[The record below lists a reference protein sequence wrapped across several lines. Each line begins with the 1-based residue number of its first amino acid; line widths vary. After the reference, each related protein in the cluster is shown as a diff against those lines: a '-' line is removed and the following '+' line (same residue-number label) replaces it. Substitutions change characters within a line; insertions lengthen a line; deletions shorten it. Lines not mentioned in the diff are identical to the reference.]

1 MKVLRVVL
9 VVLMTMGLLA
19 CSKEEGLSANGGTGK
34 PTSNTVKADLCDIV
48 FNSSRVARDKT
59 GTLEVLS
66 NLGSYLSVY
75 HNQDYNL
82 YSAVYTGTPGNTV
95 GSGYYRMHYSENLEF
110 QKALKNGFSMEM
122 LVKPDVMSS
131 TIGLFASLQD
141 GGFGL
146 KLVSS
151 KPTFTVCCDQEVSI
165 SGPVLES
172 GKYYHI
178 VAVWDFV
185 ESKAILYVDGAQAA
199 SKATSG
205 KLTFP
210 LDEEARWIALGA
222 NCNDNINYARQS
234 FNGEIALARI
244 YDNVLSDANVTSMY
258 AKLRRPQTASSMSLS
273 EVAFLNPCKIA
284 HGYTYHIYGKGFA
297 QGDKVVF
304 ESVTDKSNQVVC
316 DATVQSEKVTV
327 VLPSQLQTDTYL
339 IYVKR
344 GDNRKLLGNV
354 SFTLSDN
361 PDVNV
366 KTGVLAHRCWHT
378 NSSTGPYEN
387 SFAAFQKTLKSG
399 LYGAEFDCWSTL
411 DGVVVVWHDATF
423 NGIQIQNAKY
433 ERFKDQKMPDGSSLA
448 TLESFIVE
456 GLKYPDSH
464 LAFEIKKHAT
474 KEANDRCVM
483 AVAELLKKY
492 KPSRSQI
499 TVTSFYLDI
508 LKSLRG
514 LMKMEELNLA
524 LHGDISPDELLTNGI
539 DGMAY
544 NMNVL
549 SAHPEWIQQAK
560 AKNMSVTCWLPSRI
574 EDMAT
579 FIGLGVD
586 AMTVNDVALAKK
598 MTERVY
604 LSKE

>member
-9 VVLMTMGLLA
+9 AVFMAVSLLA
-19 CSKEEGLSANGGTGK
+19 CSEEDGPATNDVAGK
-34 PTSNTVKADLCDIV
+34 PSSNTVKADLCDIV

-59 GTLEVLS
+59 GTLDVLS

-82 YSAVYTGTPGNTV
+82 YSAVYSGTPGNTV
-95 GSGYYRMHYSENLEF
+95 GSGYYRMHYSENTAF
-110 QKALKNGFSMEM
+110 QKALKNGFSMEL

-131 TIGLFASLQD
+131 TVGLFASLED

-146 KLVSS
+146 KLASS
-151 KPTFTVCCDQEVSI
+151 KPSFTVCCDQEVTI
-165 SGPVLES
+165 SGSALES

-178 VAVWDFV
+178 VAVWDFI
-185 ESKAILYVDGAQAA
+185 ESKATLYVDGTLVA
-199 SKATSG
+199 SKTTVG
-205 KLTFP
+205 NLRFP
-210 LDEEARWIALGA
+210 TDENARWIALGA
-222 NCNDNINYARQS
+222 NCNDNVNYARQS

-244 YDNVLSDANVTSMY
+244 YDNTLSEDNITSMY
-258 AKLRRPQTASSMSLS
+258 AKLRRPQTASSMSFS
-273 EVAFLNPCKIA
+273 EVAFLNPCKFA

-304 ESVTDKSNQVVC
+304 ESVTDKSDHVVC
-316 DATVQSEKVTV
+316 DATVQSEKMTV
-327 VLPSQLQTDTYL
+327 VLPSQLQTDSYL

-361 PDVNV
+361 PDVKV

-378 NSSTGPYEN
+378 NSSAGPYEN

-399 LYGAEFDCWSTL
+399 IYGAEFDCWSTL
-411 DGVVVVWHDATF
+411 DGVVVVWHDAAF
-423 NGIQIQNAKY
+423 NGIQIQNSKY
-433 ERFKDQKMPDGSSLA
+433 EALKNQKMPDGSPLA
-448 TLESFIVE
+448 TLESFIIE
-456 GLKYPDSH
+456 GLKYPESH
-464 LAFEIKKHAT
+464 LAFEIKRHAS
-474 KEANDRCVM
+474 KEANDRCVV
-483 AVAELLKKY
+483 AVADLLKKY

-499 TVTSFYLDI
+499 TVTSFQLDI

-524 LHGDISPDELLTNGI
+524 LHGDLSPDELLKNGI

-544 NMNVL
+544 NMNIL
-549 SAHPEWIQQAK
+549 SAHPEWIEQAK
-560 AKNMSVTCWLPSRI
+560 AKNMSVTCWLPSKI

-586 AMTVNDVALAKK
+586 AMTVNDVSLAKK

-604 LSKE
+604 LSK